1 MRSLALSAD
10 VERIWWITLAVGLV
24 VALVVTFLLH
34 TLLLAVRRIDSNVKT
49 LWQTATTVARNTATT
64 WQLGQT
70 AQALEEIKAE
80 ALEHDRFL
88 NEVISR

>member
-1 MRSLALSAD
+1 MELAALASD
-10 VERIWWITLAVGLV
+10 VERMWWLTLAVGLV

-34 TLLLAVRRIDSNVKT
+34 TLLTAVKRIDRNVKV

-64 WQLGQT
+64 WQLTQT
-70 AQALEEIKAE
+70 AAALEEIKAE

-88 NEVISR
+88 TEVDSR